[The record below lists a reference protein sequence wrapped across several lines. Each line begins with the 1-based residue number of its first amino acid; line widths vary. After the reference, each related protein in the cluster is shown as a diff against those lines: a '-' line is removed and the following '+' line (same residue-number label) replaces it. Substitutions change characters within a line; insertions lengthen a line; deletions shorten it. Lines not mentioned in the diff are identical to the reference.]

1 MIPRNMY
8 IYDDYTYLMQ
18 YIPADWNLQHSMILP
33 LGPPKK
39 ARNISSKYER
49 FAGSR
54 RPVRSRSIYL
64 TTMQIMNITLK
75 KSSKNIKKN
84 KKTNPRCS
92 HLKCEQLL
100 WKKNK
105 KYLKTI
111 LICIFWRW
119 VHQVLSFFPNTS
131 LNLIL
136 PEEIWTHR
144 PSSTTQPESF
154 HKDSPKNNPSP
165 VEGLEYKFPPQIN
178 PSFSIERIHLAFF
191 SHYILLVT
199 FCFHSFFILFFGGR
213 GKSSRSFETSII
225 YRSKM
230 AMYFPNF

>member
-1 MIPRNMY
+1 MMTIFILCNTSRRIGTCNIPWYYRLAPPKKPETSPRNMKGSQVA
-8 IYDDYTYLMQ
+8 DAPWEVGAYTSQ
-18 YIPADWNLQHSMILP
+18 RCKSWISHWRN
-33 LGPPKK
+33 PPKT
-39 ARNISSKYER
+39 S
-49 FAGSR
+49 
-54 RPVRSRSIYL
+54 
-64 TTMQIMNITLK
+64 
-75 KSSKNIKKN
+75 
-84 KKTNPRCS
+84 KKTRKQIQGVHTSSVNS
-92 HLKCEQLL
+92 SYE
-100 WKKNK
+100 KNK